1 MSMSAGSGAE
11 GGPMMEI
18 NTTPLIDVMLV
29 LLIMFIITLPPPT
42 HAVKID
48 LPPNCAPKCPPPP
61 LIKPD
66 VNVVY
71 IATNDAVLWNNE
83 PVTLEQL
90 TNLLKDSTT
99 MVPVPEL
106 HLAPDP
112 NSRHERVSLVLRAT
126 KYANVTKMGFIGNE
140 AYMNF

>member
-1 MSMSAGSGAE
+1 MAMSSGSGAE

-48 LPPNCAPKCPPPP
+48 LPPNCQPNCPPPP
-61 LIKPD
+61 PIKPD
-66 VNVVY
+66 VNTVY
-71 IATNDAVLWNNE
+71 IATNDAVLWNNQ
-83 PVTLEQL
+83 PVTLTQL
-90 TNLLKDSTT
+90 TDLLRESTT
-99 MVPVPEL
+99 LEPVPEL

-112 NSRHERVSLVLRAT
+112 NARHERVALVLRAT
-126 KYANVTKMGFIGNE
+126 KYAKVTKMGFIGNE

>member
-1 MSMSAGSGAE
+1 MAMSAGSGNE
-11 GGPMMEI
+11 GDPMMEI

-29 LLIMFIITLPPPT
+29 LLIMFIITLPAPT

-61 LIKPD
+61 DVKPD
-66 VNVVY
+66 VNTVY

-83 PVTLEQL
+83 PVTLDTL
-90 TNLLKDSTT
+90 TTLLKESTT
-99 MVPVPEL
+99 LDPVPEL

-112 NSRHERVSLVLRAT
+112 NARHERVSLVLRAT
-126 KYANVTKMGFIGNE
+126 KYAKVTKMGFIGNE